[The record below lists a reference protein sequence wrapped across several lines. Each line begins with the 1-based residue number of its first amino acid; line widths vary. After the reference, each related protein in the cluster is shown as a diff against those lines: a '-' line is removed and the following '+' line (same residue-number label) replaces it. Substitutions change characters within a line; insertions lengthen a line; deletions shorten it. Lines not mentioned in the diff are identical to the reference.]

1 MGVTV
6 LVKRKGAFI
15 SLSSLRPWQTRTD
28 CCGHIVADTNVSP
41 FARARNICC
50 GHKFCVRDT
59 KNVSDFVQKHFV
71 SATNVSQFVRA
82 RKRHEQ
88 QCYRSNVT
96 SFATAFKAML
106 HEATSLATCNATMT
120 NKKPFKLQKG
130 CYTQATFLAAL
141 RKVEGRSTFLATR
154 NATIAV
160 AKWGVT
166 REFFLATCN
175 ATFVACKL
183 QEKLLRVTWP

>member
-1 MGVTV
+1 M
-6 LVKRKGAFI
+6 
-15 SLSSLRPWQTRTD
+15 
-28 CCGHIVADTNVSP
+28 
-41 FARARNICC
+41 
-50 GHKFCVRDT
+50 
-59 KNVSDFVQKHFV
+59 
-71 SATNVSQFVRA
+71 RA

-106 HEATSLATCNATMT
+106 HEATSLATYNATTT

-154 NATIAV
+154 NATTAV

-166 REFFLATCN
+166 REFFSSNLQRNVCCVQVARKIVSCN
-175 ATFVACKL
+175 MALSLREISYDLYSHALCARANDAKIVRCRNEQCKL
-183 QEKLLRVTWP
+183 RNHLKWSVKAIS